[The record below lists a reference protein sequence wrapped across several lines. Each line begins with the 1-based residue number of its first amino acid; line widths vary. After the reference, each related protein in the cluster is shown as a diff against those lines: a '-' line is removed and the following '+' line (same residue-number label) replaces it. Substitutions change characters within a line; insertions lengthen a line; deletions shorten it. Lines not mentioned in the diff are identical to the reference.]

1 MTNFISKVLLL
12 LLQILIMNKKERVEL
27 FSILFIPFLF
37 LLIMWLVKIIEHTF
51 HFSFIQFGVYP
62 QSLNGLKGVLFSPFI
77 HKDFTHL
84 LNNSYPIIILGG
96 MLFSFYKKIAPQ
108 LFLWLFFISGFWLWI
123 IGRPSFHIG
132 ASGIIYGLASY
143 IFISGVIRKNIS
155 LMGLSMIVVFLYG
168 SMIWGILP
176 FDYLLGT
183 HYVDLSISFEGHFW
197 GAAAGFLLAFWYR
210 EQGPQRKKYLWQIEE
225 EMGIEPPDFEGQLR
239 QQEIEKT
246 QRQEV
251 PTRINYIITK
261 KSNEK
266 NKE

>member
-1 MTNFISKVLLL
+1 MNDFISKVLLL
-12 LLQILIMNKKERVEL
+12 FLQILIMNKKERAAL

-37 LLIMWLVKIIEHTF
+37 LLIMWLVKIIEYTF

-62 QSLNGLKGVLFSPFI
+62 QSLNGLKGILLSPFI

-132 ASGIIYGLASY
+132 ASGIIYALASFL
-143 IFISGVIRKNIS
+143 FISGIIRKNPR
-155 LMGLSMIVVFLYG
+155 LSAVSMVIIFLYG

-176 FDYLLGT
+176 T
-183 HYVDLSISFEGHFW
+183 KEPISWEGHLSGFV
-197 GAAAGFLLAFWYR
+197 AGILVAIFYR
-210 EQGPQRKKYLWQIEE
+210 NEGPKRKKYQWEIDEELEQQLLEENQI
-225 EMGIEPPDFEGQLR
+225 
-239 QQEIEKT
+239 K
-246 QRQEV
+246 
-251 PTRINYIITK
+251 INYLLK
-261 KSNEK
+261 KEDSPN
-266 NKE
+266 